1 MGESS
6 WLQILG
12 SFGAGLSGGTLSG
25 LFGIGGGLVLVPLLA
40 LLLGISQH
48 QAQGLSL
55 AALLFPN
62 SLPAILHFKKRG
74 LPLHVALATA
84 IILAFLPGM
93 WAGARIANQLPPGL
107 LRWIFATCLVLLAA
121 KTIFQ
126 KKPTELS
133 ERQPIRW
140 QPGLLIG
147 LVGGLCGGLLGIG
160 GGVVMIPLM
169 VLWMKLPQHEA
180 QLTSLLVMLPPVGLP
195 GVWVYFHH
203 QNQGGFPWALVLGL
217 ALGFQFGAFA
227 GARIATRIKGRNL
240 QSAFAGI
247 MVVFAVLLLIR

>member
-1 MGESS
+1 MFESS
-6 WLQILG
+6 WLHILG

-25 LFGIGGGLVLVPLLA
+25 LFGVGGGIVLVPLLA
-40 LLLGISQH
+40 LLLGIPQH

-55 AALLFPN
+55 AALLLPN

-74 LPLHVALATA
+74 MALHWHLAMA

-93 WAGARIANQLPPGL
+93 WMGARVANLMSPGP
-107 LRWIFATCLVLLAA
+107 LRWTFAFFLVLLAA

-126 KKPTELS
+126 KSASILAESPAV
-133 ERQPIRW
+133 RW

-147 LVGGLCGGLLGIG
+147 LVGGICGGLLGIG

-195 GVWVYFHH
+195 GVWVYFQH
-203 QNQGGFPWALVLGL
+203 QNRGVFPWALVLGL
-217 ALGFQFGAFA
+217 ALGFQVGAFI
-227 GARIATRIKGRNL
+227 GARFATRIKGKNL
-240 QSAFAGI
+240 QKAFAGV
-247 MVVFAVLLLIR
+247 MVVFAVLLVLR